1 MASITVTMAG
11 SPSGIAAT
19 ARLIDVINIVN
30 TGICRSKPIT
40 KIRKQMPKAPKP
52 SMRPVSPNFFCNGV
66 VCTGVVSS
74 IFEICPTCVSVPVA
88 VIMAFP

>member
-30 TGICRSKPIT
+30 TGICRNSPIT
-40 KIRKQMPKAPKP
+40 KMRKQIPKALTQ
-52 SMRPVSPNFFCNGV
+52 VYDQFHLIFFVMGL
-66 VCTGVVSS
+66 
-74 IFEICPTCVSVPVA
+74 SVQV
-88 VIMAFP
+88 

>member
-40 KIRKQMPKAPKP
+40 KIRKQMPKAPN
-52 SMRPVSPNFFCNGV
+52 PVCDR
-66 VCTGVVSS
+66 
-74 IFEICPTCVSVPVA
+74 
-88 VIMAFP
+88 FPLISFVMVLFVQV